1 MVTPLKT
8 LMGFSVHLNV
18 QLKFYNLPH
27 LKKWFGNKK
36 LREIRAVDC
45 EKFRVYL
52 LGKSGYSQGFASL
65 VYCLFR
71 NTLDYAVRMD
81 FLVKNP
87 SRKTK
92 AINKEKTT
100 VAFWTKTEFEKVLSV
115 IYTQDYY
122 QHMYFVILYL
132 YFTCGMRVSE
142 GLALTYDDVDFK
154 RHRLKIHKTLEMKNK
169 HDYVIKPYTKT
180 INGIRTISLDNDT
193 IRVLK
198 NWRKDQEKHGVHNFI
213 MSYDDTPMSRTTI
226 PLIVKRFAKLAGV
239 KPIQAKGLR
248 HSHVSYL
255 INEFNTDVLTVS
267 RRLGHSSPEITLKY
281 YAHLWPRND
290 ETIADEMEG
299 NIKFQPAKEN
309 RLRFTGNQNIHSTK

>member
-1 MVTPLKT
+1 
-8 LMGFSVHLNV
+8 MGFSVHLNV

-92 AINKEKTT
+92 AINKGKTT

-142 GLALTYDDVDFK
+142 GLAL
-154 RHRLKIHKTLEMKNK
+154 LMMMLIL
-169 HDYVIKPYTKT
+169 
-180 INGIRTISLDNDT
+180 NGI
-193 IRVLK
+193 V
-198 NWRKDQEKHGVHNFI
+198 
-213 MSYDDTPMSRTTI
+213 
-226 PLIVKRFAKLAGV
+226 
-239 KPIQAKGLR
+239 
-248 HSHVSYL
+248 
-255 INEFNTDVLTVS
+255 
-267 RRLGHSSPEITLKY
+267 
-281 YAHLWPRND
+281 
-290 ETIADEMEG
+290 
-299 NIKFQPAKEN
+299 
-309 RLRFTGNQNIHSTK
+309 